1 MFTGTN
7 SCRGE
12 TPRSQPEMGPPLP
25 ATSRKPA
32 ATYCPQ
38 GYTAELMTEQIDS
51 VGALEEKLSEILVNG
66 SLYRRFV
73 YQGKDCHGTYSGG
86 ARYGTLPGRL
96 KMFCDNERC
105 KSETWWDTKTQ
116 TFLFAGF
123 IKNTDY
129 TCRNCGKS
137 TVFYYFV
144 WQERETHNV
153 FLKVGQYPE
162 LEERVPESLAAA
174 LGATDLK
181 LYKNALRMRNFNLG
195 LAAVAYMRRVVENRM
210 GDMLEILHEA
220 AVAHN
225 APPELLKRHEEMKKE
240 KRFAVKIEYAG
251 DLLPANLRPSGKPN
265 PMAILHELASEGLH
279 AKSDEEC
286 VDIFDKCRTTFEYV
300 FGKMRIETEDAKNF
314 VKSMAGLAEAKVKA
328 EAKPGSNIKVQ

>member
-1 MFTGTN
+1 M
-7 SCRGE
+7 
-12 TPRSQPEMGPPLP
+12 
-25 ATSRKPA
+25 A
-32 ATYCPQ
+32 
-38 GYTAELMTEQIDS
+38 EQIDS
-51 VGALEEKLSEILVNG
+51 VEALQEKLGEMLVSG

-73 YQGKDCHGTYSGG
+73 YQGKDCHRAYAGGGT
-86 ARYGTLPGRL
+86 RYGTLPSRL
-96 KMFCDNERC
+96 KMFCDNEHC
-105 KSETWWDTKTQ
+105 KLETWWDTENPI
-116 TFLFAGF
+116 FSFEGF
-123 IKNTDY
+123 IKNTY
-129 TCRNCGKS
+129 YKCRNCGRNS
-137 TVFYYFV
+137 AYYYFI
-144 WQERETHNV
+144 WQERETYNLFV
-153 FLKVGQYPE
+153 KVGQYPE
-162 LEERVPESLAAA
+162 LEERVPESLASA

-300 FGKMRIETEDAKNF
+300 FDKMRIETEDAKNF
-314 VKSMAGLAEAKVKA
+314 VKNMAGLAEAKVKA
-328 EAKPGSNIKVQ
+328 EAKPASNIPPGKRSS